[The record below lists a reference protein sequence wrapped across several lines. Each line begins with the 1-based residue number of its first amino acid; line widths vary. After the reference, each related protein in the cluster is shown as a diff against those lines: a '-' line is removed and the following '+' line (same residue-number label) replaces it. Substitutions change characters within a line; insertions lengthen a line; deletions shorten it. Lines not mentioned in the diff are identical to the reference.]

1 MNKERLRDVL
11 LSSIQINKDT
21 ECWEW
26 IRQLSNAGFGRI
38 KMKDDAGVVY
48 IESASRASY
57 MAFCGEISRDTVVR
71 RTCGN
76 RLCINPEH
84 LKLA

>member
-1 MNKERLRDVL
+1 MNKTRLRETL
-11 LSSIQINKDT
+11 LSSIRNNGDT

-26 IRQLSNAGFGRI
+26 TRQLSNAGFGRI
-38 KMKDDAGVVY
+38 KMKGNDGLIY
-48 IESASRASY
+48 IESAARANY
-57 MAFCGEISRDTVVR
+57 MAFRGDISRETVVT

-84 LKLA
+84 L